1 MKLKKVLSVVT
12 VSALALALVACGKKT
27 ETEVQ
32 SEVVNAASEIV
43 AELDVTSEIVS
54 ETEEEVGPINIDE
67 IEGKEFF
74 GTWQNDRCLIM
85 IDPDSNGFK
94 IHIHWASSYEEAADW
109 TYFCLYNG
117 SELVN
122 HGDGFK
128 KIIKYDE
135 DGGVISET
143 EEYNDAGVTF
153 KLTADGKLTWS
164 DDKETADDGLVFE
177 KSNEED

>member
-1 MKLKKVLSVVT
+1 MKVKKILSVLAA
-12 VSALALALVACGKKT
+12 SAMALALVACGKKT

-32 SEVVNAASEIV
+32 SEVINATSEIV

-54 ETEEEVGPINIDE
+54 EVEEEVAPINIDE
-67 IEGKEFF
+67 IEGKEFI

-85 IDPDSNGFK
+85 IEPDSNGFSV
-94 IHIHWASSYEEAADW
+94 HIHWASSYEEAADW

-122 HGDGFK
+122 HGDGVK
-128 KIIKYDE
+128 KTITYDE
-135 DGGVISET
+135 NGGVVSEN

-153 KLTADGKLTWS
+153 KLNADGKLTWD
-164 DDKETADDGLVFE
+164 DDKESADNGLVFE

>member
-1 MKLKKVLSVVT
+1 MKMKKVLSVVT
-12 VSALALALVACGKKT
+12 VSVLALALAACGKKT

-54 ETEEEVGPINIDE
+54 ETEEVGPINIDE
-67 IEGKEFF
+67 IEGKEFL

-85 IDPDSNGFK
+85 IEPDSNGFN

-109 TYFCLYNG
+109 TYFCLYDG
-117 SELVN
+117 TGLMN
-122 HGDGFK
+122 HGDGVK
-128 KIIKYDE
+128 KTIKYDE

-143 EEYNDAGVTF
+143 EEYNDAAVAF

-164 DDKETADDGLVFE
+164 DDKETSDDGLVFE